1 MALEAADLNDGA
13 ILQQTK
19 QNRDMR
25 GNVQFE
31 IVLPMGKVLTSEF
44 INPDNAR
51 EALKKWLEVVKEQ
64 AIAEAKEH
72 RLAQQR
78 KAQGPMDVE
87 RKPGDDQPLF
97 RAGGARQEPMAQDAG
112 FGEKA
117 VAGMQAKEDIKRAA
131 NGQPLWTSD
140 AIPQNPLEFARAQ
153 YKLHSDKVTELKPQL
168 RAFEEGLA
176 KWSVILE
183 SLEQLE
189 NSVHG
194 N

>member
-1 MALEAADLNDGA
+1 MALEAADLNDGQ
-13 ILQQTK
+13 ILQATK
-19 QNRDMR
+19 QNVDAR
-25 GNVQFE
+25 GNIQFS
-31 IVLPMGKVLTSEF
+31 ISLPMGKELKSEF
-44 INPDNAR
+44 ISPDNAR
-51 EALKKWLEVVKEQ
+51 QALKTWLEVVKEQ

-97 RAGGARQEPMAQDAG
+97 RAGGARPQDAG